1 MTSSE
6 GSTVLGK
13 SFTVRGDITGSED
26 LFIDGTI
33 EGTITLAE
41 SRVTIG
47 PNAFVKADLQVR
59 DAVVQGRLEGNIT
72 ASGRVE
78 LRQTGAMLGNVT
90 ASRLS
95 VEDSATMRGQVLLTG
110 AE

>member
-13 SFTVRGDITGSED
+13 SFTVHGSITGSED
-26 LFIDGTI
+26 LFIDGI
-33 EGTITLAE
+33 MEGTISLQE
-41 SRVTIG
+41 SRLTLG
-47 PNAFVKADLQVR
+47 ANAVIKADLQVQ
-59 DAVVQGRLEGNIT
+59 DAVLLGRLEGNVI

-78 LRQTGAMLGNVT
+78 LRQTGVLLGNVT
-90 ASRLS
+90 AARLS
-95 VEDSATMRGQVLLTG
+95 VEDGATMRGQVLLTG